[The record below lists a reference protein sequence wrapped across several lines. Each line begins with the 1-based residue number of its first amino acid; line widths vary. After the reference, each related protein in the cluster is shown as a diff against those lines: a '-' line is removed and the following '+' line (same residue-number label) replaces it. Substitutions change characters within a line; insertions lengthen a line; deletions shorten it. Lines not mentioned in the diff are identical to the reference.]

1 MADSDLHND
10 RFLTASEFFS
20 RAQERLTL
28 DVPVG
33 LADPTVLPQHDAH
46 DTDPAVLEAI
56 AAVQL
61 GNTCP
66 KPGIVAAVQKPQRT
80 TRMRKPKKFTDI

>member
-1 MADSDLHND
+1 MPDSALHKD

-20 RAQERLTL
+20 RAQGRLTL

-33 LADPTVLPQHDAH
+33 LANPNVLPRHDAH